1 EQHKVFAVIDTL
13 PDRYRRTWKENFAG
27 HYQRPPTAEDEQR
40 YDLSV
45 VRDAMWKWQDV
56 LPLDRKR
63 LIAASVA
70 ELGHPDVWREQ
81 LFPRETSPLT
91 GADFSSR
98 SMPEVIASLKSFQPQ
113 AEPVRQTIT
122 ALAEQLRM
130 AVEQEA
136 TRFAEAADQFAELRP
151 IYVRR
156 L

>member
-1 EQHKVFAVIDTL
+1 GLHVLAEHAGAAPELAFNLLASRSYVGEDWCADEYAELARVRFPSLSVDEQHKVFAVIDTL

-63 LIAASVA
+63 LIDASVA

-91 GADFSSR
+91 GA
-98 SMPEVIASLKSFQPQ
+98 
-113 AEPVRQTIT
+113 
-122 ALAEQLRM
+122 
-130 AVEQEA
+130 
-136 TRFAEAADQFAELRP
+136 
-151 IYVRR
+151 
-156 L
+156 